1 MRFHDKIGLHTIMY
15 DKGVAGVTFAATNSI
30 FSSHGNRHCSK
41 SDRIS
46 GRAV

>member
-1 MRFHDKIGLHTIMY
+1 MFHVHVKIVHTMMY
-15 DKGVAGVTFAATNSI
+15 DRGVAGVTFAATNSI
-30 FSSHGNRHCSK
+30 FSSQGNRHCNK